1 MFLQDINASS
11 ALPYTRLLFQRMAI
25 DYQGSDISCAKAER
39 AYNCDRSVQNG
50 DKGTGP
56 MLLVWSATQEKAVSR
71 MVQGYDKWREA
82 RLSSKLRSAG
92 ELEQLA
98 FTLAAR
104 RSYLPWRTFSIAG
117 NSWPAAGFST
127 VKPVRAQENPAMAL
141 VFTGQGA
148 QYSGMGMGLL
158 RYPVFKTT
166 LSKADDVFRDLQCE
180 WSLFGEYRGTPL
192 APNERRN
199 KFHLTHNADIIEDR
213 SEVAKPEFSQPLC
226 TALQIACYELL
237 KSLGVR
243 PSAVVGHSSGEIAAA

>member
-1 MFLQDINASS
+1 
-11 ALPYTRLLFQRMAI
+11 
-25 DYQGSDISCAKAER
+25 
-39 AYNCDRSVQNG
+39 
-50 DKGTGP
+50 

-192 APNERRN
+192 APNDPAQVIN
-199 KFHLTHNADIIEDR
+199 SAAFNTVWVGAADVSMGSDIGPSNAVLSAEEKAE
-213 SEVAKPEFSQPLC
+213 SQHVAVE
-226 TALQIACYELL
+226 
-237 KSLGVR
+237 
-243 PSAVVGHSSGEIAAA
+243 